1 MKSEKSFLRLQ
12 KLLIALFIVEIIAGL
27 AIAVA
32 CEYAKELV
40 QNRIFQF
47 DKQQVL
53 SVFFIVKLFGL
64 HVSFYFLCGVPLVLL
79 FNDVYTHH
87 MGFLLKLWLLLAV
100 ETAIGCLLMIWCFTD
115 ASKHLVAKFETA
127 LLEGIKLFPKDPVWV
142 LIWDDLQYDFKC
154 CGVYG
159 HMDWTK
165 VNLTTVLNR
174 HEMRQSK
181 DFSWLPY
188 SCANANIVSKALLDE
203 NVHVNGCFTVVVSII
218 NYVTTTILSLNFA
231 IIAFLVSRSL
241 KSYLKTTRS

>member
-1 MKSEKSFLRLQ
+1 MCLH
-12 KLLIALFIVEIIAGL
+12 KLLIALFIVEILAGL

-47 DKQQVL
+47 DKQEVL

-87 MGFLLKLWLLLAV
+87 MGFLLKLWLLLAI
-100 ETAIGCLLMIWCFTD
+100 ETAIGCLLMIWCFSD
-115 ASKHLVAKFETA
+115 ASKYLIDKFETS
-127 LLEGIKLFPKDPVWV
+127 LSDGIRLYPKDPVWV

-165 VNLTTVLNR
+165 VNLTVLKK
-174 HEMRQSK
+174 HELKQSK
-181 DFSWLPY
+181 SFSWLPY
-188 SCANANIVSKALLDE
+188 SCANANIAFKAALLDE
-203 NVHVNGCFTVVVSII
+203 NIHVNGCFTVVSSLV
-218 NYVTTTILSLNFA
+218 NYMTAAIMSLNFL
-231 IIAFLVSRSL
+231 IIAFLVSLDSRSF
-241 KSYLKTTRS
+241 YLLMFCFF

>member
-1 MKSEKSFLRLQ
+1 MKSEKSFLCLH
-12 KLLIALFIVEIIAGL
+12 KLLIALFIVEIVAGL

-32 CEYAKELV
+32 CEYAKVLV

-87 MGFLLKLWLLLAV
+87 MGFLLKLWLLLAI
-100 ETAIGCLLMIWCFTD
+100 ETAIGCLLMIWCFAD
-115 ASKHLVAKFETA
+115 ASKYLIAKFETS
-127 LLEGIKLFPKDPVWV
+127 LSDGIKLYPQDPVWV

-165 VNLTTVLNR
+165 VNLTVLNR
-174 HEMRQSK
+174 HKSTHSK
-181 DFSWLPY
+181 SFSWLPY
-188 SCANANIVSKALLDE
+188 SCANANIASKAVLKDE
-203 NVHVNGCFTVVVSII
+203 NVNVDGCFTVVASLVD
-218 NYVTTTILSLNFA
+218 YVTTTILSLNFT
-231 IIAFLVSRSL
+231 IIVLLVS
-241 KSYLKTTRS
+241 